1 MGVIMAERTLKR
13 TAQRYRRST
22 RKQKAGILDEFVAT
36 HDCTRNHA
44 SWLLRSW
51 GKTVFSHQG
60 GELVKIVVGQRRAR
74 RTIARVYDQQVY
86 EALERIWYL
95 YGGMCGKRLIG
106 VLRNQLPLLEK
117 FDEISLDA
125 VVREKLQGISA
136 ATIDRLLRAE
146 KRKLQVRGRS
156 HTKPTT
162 RLLHKIPIRTFA
174 EWQDAKV
181 GEMGADL
188 VGHDG
193 GYGGGEHAF
202 TLLLT
207 DRVTQW
213 TEPRAVLNK
222 AQKWVFQALLQ
233 VRSWL
238 PFVLVGLHTDCGG
251 EFINHNLARYCRHEK
266 IEFSRS
272 RANRK
277 NDNCFTEQ
285 KNNAVVREHVG
296 YLRLETEQEVELLN
310 QIYDRL
316 RLLVNF
322 FYPSQRLISKTRQ
335 GARVRRRY
343 DTPRTPYQR
352 VLACPEVSEQAKQHL
367 RRQFDGLNPAA
378 LQREMRRLQ
387 QQLLR
392 MVAERVT
399 PTQRAG

>member
-22 RKQKAGILDEFVAT
+22 RKQKARILDEFVAT

-74 RTIARVYDQQVY
+74 RTSPRVYDQQVY

-136 ATIDRLLRAE
+136 ATIDRLLRAK

-213 TEPRAVLNK
+213 T
-222 AQKWVFQALLQ
+222 
-233 VRSWL
+233 
-238 PFVLVGLHTDCGG
+238 D
-251 EFINHNLARYCRHEK
+251 ARC
-266 IEFSRS
+266 
-272 RANRK
+272 
-277 NDNCFTEQ
+277 
-285 KNNAVVREHVG
+285 
-296 YLRLETEQEVELLN
+296 
-310 QIYDRL
+310 
-316 RLLVNF
+316 
-322 FYPSQRLISKTRQ
+322 
-335 GARVRRRY
+335 
-343 DTPRTPYQR
+343 
-352 VLACPEVSEQAKQHL
+352 
-367 RRQFDGLNPAA
+367 
-378 LQREMRRLQ
+378 
-387 QQLLR
+387 
-392 MVAERVT
+392 
-399 PTQRAG
+399 